1 LLFNNST
8 SLKLSVIDKCQVVF
22 FNPILDGEEDAN
34 EKPNKRISTTKDEAQ
49 RKYDNCMRLEITQ
62 VIGKIIYKLL
72 FNFSIFLFSLMA

>member
-1 LLFNNST
+1 MLFNYSA
-8 SLKLSVIDKCQVVF
+8 SLKLSVIDKGQVIF
-22 FNPILDGEEDAN
+22 FNPILDREEDAY

-49 RKYDNCMRLEITQ
+49 REYDNCMRLEITQ